1 MKDRLDS
8 CIERGEMVLLVLPST
23 LGAAP
28 AHLGILR
35 FAGQSARRAPTANET
50 GLTLAD
56 ERSHGQDAKLCNVD
70 DSGELI
76 ERCRQGDTG
85 AFRELFRRHR
95 EDVARLVYRLSGSRA
110 EVEDLVQE
118 VFLQVHRSLG
128 DFRGDSRLT
137 TWLYRV
143 TVNVVLMHRR
153 AARSRPILVDA
164 GLAAPPVDLARAP
177 DAETERRRRLAAFWR
192 LLGRLSEKKRTVFI
206 LHELEGLSPSNIS
219 SIVDAP
225 VLTVRTR
232 LFYARRELM
241 ALMPDEPA
249 LAGLISELE
258 RENGATPFVAAPPKQ
273 ALARGLGKET
283 S

>member
-1 MKDRLDS
+1 
-8 CIERGEMVLLVLPST
+8 MVLLVLPT
-23 LGAAP
+23 LAESP
-28 AHLGILR
+28 AQLGVLR
-35 FAGQSARRAPTANET
+35 T
-50 GLTLAD
+50 GHFTLAD
-56 ERSHGQDAKLCNVD
+56 ERSQGQDAKLYNVD

-128 DFRGDSRLT
+128 DFRGDSRFT

-153 AARSRPILVDA
+153 AARSRPVLVDA

-219 SIVDAP
+219 NIVDAP

-258 RENGATPFVAAPPKQ
+258 REHGAAPFVAAPPKR